1 MAAFTEGYSK
11 TYGVAAPNHLGTI
24 ISKVIAARMMASDEQ
39 RSAAKK
45 AQEQG
50 LSLEDFGITQGYFFK
65 KALVHEFGGEFV
77 DRKKESL
84 KKLINTKRILKSK
97 KKIHVATLNFLRD
110 KVQLNKSQSFAK
122 KFENLIPKA
131 EVVPNTEEEVA
142 TVASG
147 TPVKKRNTQSQLL
160 QAVTEIAKSLQST
173 AASINKTVDKNA
185 SIASGV
191 VSMQKN
197 VVVEIS
203 RRTDDLGDKLDAIS
217 DAINHQTAL
226 IAENAQKAKARR
238 VEGSAERTMNTGFT
252 ERDDKAYTKINERM
266 FQSTSEKMLSDG
278 LSNARTN
285 PTEDVPEAEGGATII
300 SGSDRGYKAMTPQ
313 GTPFT
318 AHGTEAMISSEGG
331 TQVVPLDNRATDGIV
346 GNEVT
351 SGTKELYPNREGGGN
366 VETIKSGSD
375 PWNQTVATTSFVDI
389 GNLTKSSPS
398 SEKRK
403 SGVQDAIDAM
413 EIAYNVAGGTLF
425 DSIIR
430 FKAEAGSLDPKVEAR
445 TDQTLRALA
454 PAFGLTGSTVLKGS
468 EAVAYASRSSSKHG
482 GPPPLPPIEEKRK
495 NKGLVGKTMDLFK
508 GLWDTIRGKGK
519 DPNVKPETNVSPTS
533 YSKGQIHA
541 AKVMYRQARERGLG
555 HEAAIALVAQIGR
568 ETSLDIDLILGT
580 HDDGGVLAHGGISWQ
595 GGREEVLF
603 QALRDRGIEG
613 SVEGLKNSGDEGL
626 RANVDAMVNEIKG
639 GGPQYAEID
648 KLLKKDNL
656 SIEEQRTL
664 HRLFKEVYIRYD
676 KTIPLSRSH
685 KWSGHVEKMLQSSS
699 QLFGPNHTSQNN
711 LFTSNQV
718 DPSGLGYVPGV
729 DDNMAAVEIL
739 NIPLENK
746 SAYTTQLARE
756 GSNSVEGND
765 DALGL
770 QNLYANQQTHLVNW
784 T

>member
-11 TYGVAAPNHLGTI
+11 AYGVQSPDHLGTI

-84 KKLINTKRILKSK
+84 KKLINAKRILKSK

-131 EVVPNTEEEVA
+131 EVIPNTEEEVA

-285 PTEDVPEAEGGATII
+285 PTDDVPEAEGGATII
-300 SGSDRGYKAMTPQ
+300 SGSDSGYKAKTPQ
-313 GTPFT
+313 GTPFI
-318 AHGTEAMISSEGG
+318 AHGTEAMIPDKDG
-331 TQVVPLDNRATDGIV
+331 TQIIPLNNRATDGIV

-366 VETIKSGSD
+366 VETIKTGSD
-375 PWNQTVATTSFVDI
+375 PWNQAVATTSFVDI
-389 GNLTKSSPS
+389 GNLTQSSPS

-425 DSIIR
+425 DSIVR
-430 FKAEAGSLDPKVEAR
+430 FKAEAGNLSPEVEAR

-454 PAFGLTGSTVLKGS
+454 PAFGLKGSTVLKGA
-468 EAVAYASRSSSKHG
+468 EAVAYTSRSSNKQG
-482 GPPPLPPIEEKRK
+482 GPPPLPPIEERK
-495 NKGLVGKTMDLFK
+495 KKGLIGKTIDMFK
-508 GLWDTIRGKGK
+508 GIWNKIRGK
-519 DPNVKPETNVSPTS
+519 DQNPNVKPETNVTSTS
-533 YSKGQIHA
+533 YTKGQIHA
-541 AKVMYRQARERGLG
+541 AKVMYRQARARGLG

-613 SVEGLKNSGDEGL
+613 SVEGLKDSGDEGL
-626 RANVDAMVNEIKG
+626 RANVDAMVNEIESG
-639 GGPQYAEID
+639 GQQYAEID
-648 KLLKKDNL
+648 RLLKKDNL
-656 SIEEQRTL
+656 TMEEQRTL
-664 HRLFKEVYIRYD
+664 HRLFKEIYIRYD

-699 QLFGPNHTSQNN
+699 QLFGPNHPSQNN
-711 LFTSNQV
+711 LFTSNPV

-739 NIPLENK
+739 NIPLENN
-746 SAYTTQLARE
+746 SAHTTQLARE

-765 DALGL
+765 GALGL
-770 QNLYANQQTHLVNW
+770 QKLYYNQQSRLVEF